1 MKKLFL
7 TVSVLLIAI
16 VSSKAQDKDDILG
29 KWMSAHGSGQI
40 EIYKDGDQYSGK
52 LVWLKSP
59 TDDEG
64 KIKTDIHNPS
74 EDRRSHPLIG
84 LEILKK
90 YNYKGDGEWTDGAIY
105 DPKSGKTYSSK
116 MELKSTDK
124 LEIRGFMGISL
135 IGKSEVWTRVN

>member
-1 MKKLFL
+1 MKNLLL
-7 TVSVLLIAI
+7 TISILSLVIFKSL
-16 VSSKAQDKDDILG
+16 AQDKDDIVG

-59 TDDEG
+59 TDEEG
-64 KIKTDIHNPS
+64 KIKTDVHNPS
-74 EDRRSHPLIG
+74 ESLRSHPLIS

-90 YNYKGDGEWTDGAIY
+90 YNYKGDGEWTEGTIY

-116 MELKSTDK
+116 IQLKSSDK